1 MDIVAGCVVKKDN
14 KILMVQESN
23 EKYYGQWNFPAGH
36 VDEGE
41 NIMEGAIREVKEE
54 TGCDVKLTGLLP
66 IKTVYQNDIPTL
78 IVEFTAEIIN
88 ENIKFD
94 KNEILD
100 VKWIDIEDI
109 KNMDKNTLRALD
121 TNKATFES
129 FINNEIY
136 SLDIFD
142 DKKYLL

>member
-1 MDIVAGCVVKKDN
+1 MDIVTGCVVKKDN

>member
-1 MDIVAGCVVKKDN
+1 MDIVAGCVIKKDN
-14 KILMVQESN
+14 KILMVQEAN

-41 NIMEGAIREVKEE
+41 SIMEGAIREVKEE

-66 IKTVYQNDIPTL
+66 IKTVYQTDIPTL

-121 TNKATFES
+121 TNKATFQD
-129 FINNEIY
+129 FINNKIY
-136 SLDIFD
+136 PLEIFD
-142 DKKYLL
+142 EKKYLL

>member
-1 MDIVAGCVVKKDN
+1 MDIVAGCVIKKDN
-14 KILMVQESN
+14 KILMVQEAN

-66 IKTVYQNDIPTL
+66 IKTVYQTDIPTL

-121 TNKATFES
+121 TNKATFQD
-129 FINNEIY
+129 FINNKIY
-136 SLDIFD
+136 PLDIFD
-142 DKKYLL
+142 TKKYVL

>member
-41 NIMEGAIREVKEE
+41 NIMEVAIREVKEE

-100 VKWIDIEDI
+100 VKWIDTEDI

-121 TNKATFES
+121 TNKATFQD
-129 FINNEIY
+129 FINNKIY
-136 SLDIFD
+136 PLDIFD
-142 DKKYLL
+142 GKKYLL

>member
-1 MDIVAGCVVKKDN
+1 MDIVAGCVIKKDN
-14 KILMVQESN
+14 KILMVQEAN

-41 NIMEGAIREVKEE
+41 SIMEGAIREVKEE

-88 ENIKFD
+88 EDIKFD

-109 KNMDKNTLRALD
+109 KNMDENTLRALD
-121 TNKATFES
+121 TNKATFQD
-129 FINNEIY
+129 FINNKIY
-136 SLDIFD
+136 PLDIFD
-142 DKKYLL
+142 TKKYVL

>member
-14 KILMVQESN
+14 KILMVQEAN

-41 NIMEGAIREVKEE
+41 SIMEGAIREVKEE

-121 TNKATFES
+121 TNKATFQD
-129 FINNEIY
+129 FINNKIY
-136 SLDIFD
+136 PLDIFD
-142 DKKYLL
+142 TKKYVL

>member
-54 TGCDVKLTGLLP
+54 TGCDVKLTELLP

-121 TNKATFES
+121 TNKATFQD
-129 FINNEIY
+129 FINNKIY
-136 SLDIFD
+136 PLDIFD
-142 DKKYLL
+142 TKKYVL

>member
-1 MDIVAGCVVKKDN
+1 MDIVAGCVIKKDN
-14 KILMVQESN
+14 KILMVQEAN

-41 NIMEGAIREVKEE
+41 SIMEGAIREVKEE

-88 ENIKFD
+88 EDIKFD

-121 TNKATFES
+121 TNKATFQD
-129 FINNEIY
+129 FINNKIY
-136 SLDIFD
+136 PLDIFD
-142 DKKYLL
+142 SKKYLI

>member
-88 ENIKFD
+88 EDIKFD

>member
-1 MDIVAGCVVKKDN
+1 MKNIMDNGT
-14 KILMVQESN
+14 
-23 EKYYGQWNFPAGH
+23 FH
-36 VDEGE
+36 EGE

-54 TGCDVKLTGLLP
+54 TGCDVKLTELLP

-121 TNKATFES
+121 TNKATFQD
-129 FINNEIY
+129 FINNKIY
-136 SLDIFD
+136 PLDIFD
-142 DKKYLL
+142 TKKYVL

>member
-1 MDIVAGCVVKKDN
+1 MDIVAGCVIKKDN
-14 KILMVQESN
+14 KILMVQEAN

-41 NIMEGAIREVKEE
+41 SIMEGAIREVKEE

-100 VKWIDIEDI
+100 VKWIDTEDI

-121 TNKATFES
+121 TNKATFQD
-129 FINNEIY
+129 FINNKIY
-136 SLDIFD
+136 PLDIFD
-142 DKKYLL
+142 SKKYLI

>member
-142 DKKYLL
+142 TKKYVL

>member
-1 MDIVAGCVVKKDN
+1 MDIVAGCVIKKDN
-14 KILMVQESN
+14 KILMVQEAN
-23 EKYYGQWNFPAGH
+23 ERYYGQWNFPAGH

-121 TNKATFES
+121 TNKATFQD
-129 FINNEIY
+129 FINNKIY
-136 SLDIFD
+136 PLDIFD
-142 DKKYLL
+142 TKKYVL

>member
-1 MDIVAGCVVKKDN
+1 MDIVAGCVIKKDN
-14 KILMVQESN
+14 KILMVQEAN

-41 NIMEGAIREVKEE
+41 SIMEGAIREVKEE

-100 VKWIDIEDI
+100 VKWIDTEDI

-121 TNKATFES
+121 TNKATFQD
-129 FINNEIY
+129 FINNKIY
-136 SLDIFD
+136 PLDIFD
-142 DKKYLL
+142 TKKYVL

>member
-41 NIMEGAIREVKEE
+41 NIMEVAIREVKEE

-66 IKTVYQNDIPTL
+66 IKTVYQKGIPTL
-78 IVEFTAEIIN
+78 IVEFTAEILN
-88 ENIKFD
+88 ENIQFD

-109 KNMDKNTLRALD
+109 KNMDEKTLRAIE
-121 TNKATFES
+121 TNKATFED
-129 FINNEIY
+129 FINNKIY
-136 SLDIFD
+136 PLDIFD
-142 DKKYLL
+142 TKKYVL

>member
-1 MDIVAGCVVKKDN
+1 MKVIAGCVVEKDN
-14 KILMVQESN
+14 KILMVQEAN

-41 NIMEGAIREVKEE
+41 SIMEGAIREVKEE